1 MVLTFKLYRYTTI
14 LLVINLK
21 IIYTHFLK
29 LISVIQITSFKMG
42 SRVPYSYILSNLII
56 V

>member
-1 MVLTFKLYRYTTI
+1 MVLTFLLYGYTKV

-21 IIYTHFLK
+21 TIYTHFLK
-29 LISVIQITSFKMG
+29 LISVIQITSFKMCL
-42 SRVPYSYILSNLII
+42 RVPYSYILSNLII